1 MYVCMS
7 SHRSK
12 KSWASSP
19 PLSGRRWACP
29 RCAICLP
36 RQDSAETSRW
46 ARSFA
51 SQRAA
56 ARSAPLPYCCYWGYW
71 RCYYH
76 YSYSMVHR
84 LSIHIIYNFQICIHY
99 ACIYICFVY
108 IFINAYIISTTF
120 YSTKL
125 QVSYAGFESHIV
137 VPTNESSSAM
147 SIAAIIDITIW
158 LPAKMKLFKM

>member
-1 MYVCMS
+1 MS

-84 LSIHIIYNFQICIHY
+84 LSIHIIYVFSNMYTLCLYLYMF
-99 ACIYICFVY
+99 CIYIYKCIYHIYHVLF
-108 IFINAYIISTTF
+108 NKATS
-120 YSTKL
+120 KL
-125 QVSYAGFESHIV
+125 CRIRESYCG
-137 VPTNESSSAM
+137 TY
-147 SIAAIIDITIW
+147 
-158 LPAKMKLFKM
+158 